1 MSLSPK
7 YSKMVST
14 ILSTTFSVMK
24 RFSLVSI
31 ATSLLSI
38 FILKIT
44 KSTTVLYIH
53 NIFGERSK
61 AFLIMFLID
70 VDRVKLPRRPKN
82 VIFEH
87 IFKMFFCIV
96 VFLLLNVGKQ
106 IDM

>member
-1 MSLSPK
+1 MFLSPK

-31 ATSLLSI
+31 ATSLLSV

-44 KSTTVLYIH
+44 KSNTVLYIH

-70 VDRVKLPRRPKN
+70 VDGVTLPRRPKN

-87 IFKMFFCIV
+87 IFKMLFCIF
-96 VFLLLNVGKQ
+96 VFFIIKCR
-106 IDM
+106 

>member
-1 MSLSPK
+1 
-7 YSKMVST
+7 
-14 ILSTTFSVMK
+14 MK
-24 RFSLVSI
+24 RFSLVPI
-31 ATSLLSI
+31 DTSLLSI

-44 KSTTVLYIH
+44 KSTTVLYIY